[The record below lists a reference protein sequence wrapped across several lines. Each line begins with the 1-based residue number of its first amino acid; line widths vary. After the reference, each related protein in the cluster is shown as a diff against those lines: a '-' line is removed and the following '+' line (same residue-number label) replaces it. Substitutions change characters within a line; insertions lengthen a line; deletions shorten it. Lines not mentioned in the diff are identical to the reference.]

1 MNWELG
7 HRARVIQ
14 KFKNA
19 YKSAID
25 FQDYELLELL
35 LFFVNIRKDTKPIA
49 KILIKKFG
57 DLNGVISADDS
68 LLLETDGVGDRTVI
82 LLHLISKILEATL
95 RSNIKKKKVRL
106 SSIQDIVNYCFFTMK
121 NLKNEVLHAFYL
133 NKKNILVYEEQVSVG
148 DISSVYLNN
157 RKIVHK
163 AISVGASAI
172 ILVHNHPSGDATPT
186 HEDVEITKRFKNT
199 ASTLDI
205 ELHDHVIIGDDGYS
219 SMKKLGLL

>member
-1 MNWELG
+1 MNLELG

-14 KFKNA
+14 KFKDA
-19 YKSAID
+19 YKSTMN
-25 FQDYELLELL
+25 FQDHELLELL
-35 LFFVNIRKDTKPIA
+35 LFFVNRRKDTKPIA

-68 LLLETDGVGDRTVI
+68 LLLETDGVGDRTVV
-82 LLHLISKILEATL
+82 LLHLISKILEATS

-148 DISSVYLNN
+148 DVSSVYLNN

-186 HEDVEITKRFKNT
+186 CEDVKITKKFKNT